1 MGVRISLYVVVLELT
16 LQLRSIIDVNLIE
29 LAILNLLR
37 LKDLPLWLTNFEL
50 LGLKVLL
57 LIYLSLS
64 VYIFDALLRRS
75 PRVGITCLCGYSRVY
90 CDFC

>member
-1 MGVRISLYVVVLELT
+1 MGVRISLYIVVLELT
-16 LQLRSIIDVNLIE
+16 LQLRTIIDVYLIE

-50 LGLKVLL
+50 LGFKVLL

-64 VYIFDALLRRS
+64 VYIFDTLL
-75 PRVGITCLCGYSRVY
+75 
-90 CDFC
+90 